1 MARLLLVASL
11 FFAGCATVGELGPR
25 VPAPTLP
32 PIGHFTLNGRIGVQ
46 LEDRGFSGGVR
57 WTHAAAGDDLWIL
70 TPLGQA
76 IAHIEGDGSSL
87 TLTTSDQKTY
97 RARSAAEL
105 TRQALGWELP
115 LAGLRHWVTGRS
127 DPRTPAQVSY
137 DPAGRIARL
146 WQDGWEIEY
155 LAFTDTSSGA
165 LPRTLAAQRQGLRI
179 RLTVD
184 GWRFD
189 PAPGAP

>member
-1 MARLLLVASL
+1 MLLL
-11 FFAGCATVGELGPR
+11 AGCATVGELGPR
-25 VPAPTLP
+25 VPAPVLP
-32 PIGHFTLNGRIGVQ
+32 PIEHFTLDGRIGVQ
-46 LEDRGFSGGVR
+46 FEGEGFSGGVR
-57 WTHAAAGDDLWIL
+57 WTHAALRDELWIL

-76 IAHIEGDGSSL
+76 VAHIEGDGTGL
-87 TLTTSDQKTY
+87 TLTASDQKTY
-97 RARSAAEL
+97 RAPTAAAL

-155 LAFTDTSSGA
+155 LAFADTASGL

-179 RLTVD
+179 RLAVD

-189 PAPGAP
+189 PVPRAP